1 MVKTEM
7 KDGLSGDTELTGFQ
21 DWTDAGAG
29 EAGGGAEV
37 PKPRAWEKD
46 GTCFPLPIFLSY
58 WPSTKV
64 YGRERTFNQ

>member
-46 GTCFPLPIFLSY
+46 GTTMTQEKQARGQRQVGAEETVS
-58 WPSTKV
+58 
-64 YGRERTFNQ
+64 